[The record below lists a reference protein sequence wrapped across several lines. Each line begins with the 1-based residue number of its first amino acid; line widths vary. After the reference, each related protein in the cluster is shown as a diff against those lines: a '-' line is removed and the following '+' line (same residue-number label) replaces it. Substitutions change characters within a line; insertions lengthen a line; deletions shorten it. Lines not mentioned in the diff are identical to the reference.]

1 MREPTPAAPQATPA
15 LISGGQ
21 AFREALASVTAQARL
36 QLSLLSFDLEARTY
50 GDEAFVETVRRFAL
64 SHERARVR
72 VLINDTERTMRRAH
86 RLVELGRQLSSRIQ
100 FRQLPE
106 EHRGLVE
113 EYLIAD
119 ERALLFRERSD
130 ALEARLECVPLS
142 ARLKLRAFDPL
153 WEQSTP
159 ARELAELR
167 I

>member
-1 MREPTPAAPQATPA
+1 MTEPTLSQPQASPT
-15 LISGGQ
+15 LISGAQ
-21 AFREALASVTAQARL
+21 AFREALASLATEARM
-36 QLSLLSFDLEARTY
+36 QLSLLSFDLDARTY
-50 GDEAFVETVRRFAL
+50 GDEAFVENVRRFAL

-106 EHRGLVE
+106 EHRGLIE

-119 ERALLFRERSD
+119 ERALLSRDRSD
-130 ALEARLECVPLS
+130 ALDARLESVPLS
-142 ARLKLRAFDPL
+142 ARLKLREFDPL